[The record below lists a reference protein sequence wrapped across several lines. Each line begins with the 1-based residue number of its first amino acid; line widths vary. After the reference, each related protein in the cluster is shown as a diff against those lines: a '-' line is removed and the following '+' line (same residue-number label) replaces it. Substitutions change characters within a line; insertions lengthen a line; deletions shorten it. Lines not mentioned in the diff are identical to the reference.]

1 MISALLGA
9 LQFEFMRNALLV
21 GVLVSVATGII
32 GTFVVVKR
40 IVFIS
45 GGIAHSAYGGVGLGY
60 FVKYMLLPVLFA
72 GSAAVANPR
81 PGYFP
86 IVGAAIF
93 SLIAAAIMGFVQRRT
108 HQRADTLIGVLWAIG
123 FAIGIVFVDLTEGY
137 TADLLSYLFGSILA
151 VQRSEVFWIL
161 ALDVVIVVVVILFY
175 KELLA
180 ISFDETFATVENVPV
195 DAIYILLLCL
205 IALTVVML
213 IRVVGII
220 LVIAMLT
227 IPAAIAGQFVRG
239 MKGMMVWAV
248 VLGIVFAV
256 SGLFISYAWNLTSGA
271 SIVLV
276 AGVVYL
282 ASLGVAWLRSQKLA
296 MEEGRAPGGTA
307 PAGPSSLI
315 LGLKDPGPEGEEQDS
330 PPIGGS

>member
-1 MISALLGA
+1 MIAALAGP
-9 LQFEFMRNALLV
+9 LQYEFMRNALLV

-45 GGIAHSAYGGVGLGY
+45 GGIAHSAYGGIGLGY
-60 FVKYMLLPVLFA
+60 FVKYMLVPLLFA
-72 GSAAVANPR
+72 GSAAATNPR

-93 SLIAAAIMGFVQRRT
+93 GLIAAAIMGYVQRRT
-108 HQRADTLIGVLWAIG
+108 RQRADTLIGVLWAIG
-123 FAIGIVFVDLTEGY
+123 FAIGVVFVDLTEGY
-137 TADLLSYLFGSILA
+137 AADLTSYLFGSILA
-151 VQRSEVFWIL
+151 VQRSEVFWVL
-161 ALDVVIVVVVILFY
+161 ALDVVIIVVVALFY

-205 IALTVVML
+205 ITLTVVML

-227 IPAAIAGQFVRG
+227 IPAAIAGQLVRN
-239 MKGMMVWAV
+239 MKRMMVWAI
-248 VLGIVFAV
+248 VLGMVFAV
-256 SGLFISYAWNLTSGA
+256 AGLFISYALNFTSGA

-276 AGVVYL
+276 AGAAYL
-282 ASLGVAWLRSQKLA
+282 VSLGVARMRSALA
-296 MEEGRAPGGTA
+296 TAAPTQ
-307 PAGPSSLI
+307 PF
-315 LGLKDPGPEGEEQDS
+315 GPEGEEKVAPTQ
-330 PPIGGS
+330 PPPLGEES